1 MDGGPGGASTP
12 QSPTP
17 ARAAVDVVAL
27 TTHDDFLLEIGATLG
42 GQASVNPVESSVQ
55 ALERMAGARCP
66 QVLMIDGRD
75 VSDARAEVDA
85 VQTKAPRASIV
96 VFAAEGSEQSIS
108 DSLRGTSVF
117 AVLPLPVDAA
127 KTAAIF
133 EGAVAEAKTKH
144 SEADK
149 ASQPAARVNE
159 GARGSEAGMPRA
171 ESLAVDASASRAQ
184 PLTVE
189 VSAPVG
195 HASAPSSSATEP
207 PSEGGGRRYTM
218 QIVLGGVAAV
228 ILGGGVIAYMS
239 KDKAPL
245 TPQTPAAE
253 QQTDAAAVAE
263 TTLPAVETSLVK
275 GKVDDLLEKA
285 RLAMRERRYAEP
297 AGDNALLY
305 YRSAVATD
313 AASAEALD
321 GLNRIAG
328 VLAGRFE
335 DALNDSKLDEA
346 ATALAQFKNA
356 IPEDARVATFQ
367 QQLTNAQVSK
377 AMADGNLDRAAALVR
392 AAQQNNLM
400 AAPQITRWR
409 SEISRLQDEVRAK
422 RVADQAARDAAAA
435 AEQKKIRDARAAATA
450 EAERQA
456 QAERDKA
463 REEQAKAEQA
473 ALAAREASV
482 PVDTNVKRTPGSL
495 QSILKR
501 KRYVA
506 PDYPA
511 DALARQLGGTVIV
524 EFTVNTEGEP
534 RDIRVQSAEPKGVFD
549 RAAIAAVRRW
559 RYEPPVVSGAPTEVP
574 VRMSIRFAPP
584 E

>member
-1 MDGGPGGASTP
+1 
-12 QSPTP
+12 
-17 ARAAVDVVAL
+17 
-27 TTHDDFLLEIGATLG
+27 
-42 GQASVNPVESSVQ
+42 
-55 ALERMAGARCP
+55 
-66 QVLMIDGRD
+66 
-75 VSDARAEVDA
+75 
-85 VQTKAPRASIV
+85 
-96 VFAAEGSEQSIS
+96 
-108 DSLRGTSVF
+108 
-117 AVLPLPVDAA
+117 
-127 KTAAIF
+127 
-133 EGAVAEAKTKH
+133 
-144 SEADK
+144 
-149 ASQPAARVNE
+149 
-159 GARGSEAGMPRA
+159 MPRA